1 MQWGILSLLFVT
13 KDQFM
18 LNKSKIALAGAIAA
32 AALVS
37 TGAQAATEIADAR
50 VEIIAPVT
58 LLQTA
63 QLDFGIVAPGAGAGT
78 VTMGTGSGTPTC
90 SAGLTCVGGGSR
102 GTFDLTAAAGYS
114 VDITVDTSTSLSNG
128 AQSMTLTLAPGA
140 ATIIA
145 NGGTQTFYVG
155 GSLAVGA
162 NQAAGTYV
170 GTYDVSAEY
179 Q

>member
-1 MQWGILSLLFVT
+1 VGHSISAFVT

-37 TGAQAATEIADAR
+37 TGAQAATVSADAR

-58 LLQTA
+58 LVETA
-63 QLDFGIVAPGAGAGT
+63 GLNFGIVAPGAAAGS
-78 VTMGTGSGTPTC
+78 VDIGTGSDTPTC
-90 SAGLTCVGGGSR
+90 SVGVICMSGGSR
-102 GTFDLTAAAGYS
+102 GTFELTAASGYS
-114 VDITVDTSTSLSNG
+114 VDVTIDPTTSLTG
-128 AQSMTLTLAPGA
+128 AGAPMLVTLTSGG
-140 ATIIA
+140 TIIA
-145 NGGTQTFYVG
+145 TGGTQTFYVG
-155 GSLAVGA
+155 GTLDVGA
-162 NQAAGTYV
+162 AQTAGTYT